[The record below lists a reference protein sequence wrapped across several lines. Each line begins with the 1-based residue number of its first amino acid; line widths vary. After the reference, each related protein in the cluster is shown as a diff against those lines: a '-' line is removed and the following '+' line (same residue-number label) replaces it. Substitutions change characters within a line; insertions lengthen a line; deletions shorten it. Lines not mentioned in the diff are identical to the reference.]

1 MISLQRFLTNG
12 RLFISNNL
20 AGRFIRAVTF
30 GRKNW
35 YFSTRMA
42 GAPANTIG
50 YCIIQTAKENGINPF
65 EYLTVLFT
73 ELPQLDIFHS
83 EQWENYF
90 PWSAYI
96 QAKMKPL
103 FKHIKRA

>member
-1 MISLQRFLTNG
+1 
-12 RLFISNNL
+12 
-20 AGRFIRAVTF
+20 
-30 GRKNW
+30 
-35 YFSTRMA
+35 MA

-90 PWSAYI
+90 P
-96 QAKMKPL
+96 
-103 FKHIKRA
+103 